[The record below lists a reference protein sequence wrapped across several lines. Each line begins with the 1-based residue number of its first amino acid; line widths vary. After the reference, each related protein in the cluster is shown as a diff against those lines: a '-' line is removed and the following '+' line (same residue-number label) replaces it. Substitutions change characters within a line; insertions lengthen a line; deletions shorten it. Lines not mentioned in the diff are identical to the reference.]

1 VTITRLIPVL
11 KTSGIG
17 ADLWHYF
24 WGRFPRKTLVTWAQ
38 ARNQLGAPGGWR
50 VFWEVPIFF

>member
-1 VTITRLIPVL
+1 VL